1 MKILLKIPYASTAII
16 VIGFICAA
24 IILLSAGEQHMDTA
38 GWISIT
44 VVLIAVAI
52 GMWLPII
59 QLKKDG
65 QRIDGVN
72 KTTAQVKADTSE
84 MKPKVS
90 NIEELS
96 KQISNDIVRTIL
108 PQMIHVGKIE
118 ESVGKLL
125 EGYLVEKEIKSRV
138 SSSLNNPD
146 YLLGGIQSL
155 FEINAGYNQQIQKLT
170 NDNLLLQ
177 NENEGLRKEVK
188 QLQEENLHLKG
199 LEWEPEMQRDIS
211 GLER

>member
-1 MKILLKIPYASTAII
+1 
-16 VIGFICAA
+16 
-24 IILLSAGEQHMDTA
+24 MDTA

>member
-1 MKILLKIPYASTAII
+1 MKIPYVPSIII
-16 VIGFICAA
+16 VIGFICAE
-24 IILLSAGEQHMDTA
+24 IILLSGGEQDMDTA

-44 VVLIAVAI
+44 VALIAVASGI
-52 GMWLPII
+52 WMQIV
-59 QLKKDG
+59 QFKKDG

-108 PQMIHVGKIE
+108 PQMNHVGRIE

-146 YLLGGIQSL
+146 YLLGSIQSL

-188 QLQEENLHLKG
+188 QLQEENMHLKG
-199 LEWEPEMQRDIS
+199 LEWGLERQRDI
-211 GLER
+211 GDLER

>member
-1 MKILLKIPYASTAII
+1 MKIPYASSIII
-16 VIGFICAA
+16 VIGFICAEL
-24 IILLSAGEQHMDTA
+24 ILLSGGEQDMDTA

-44 VVLIAVAI
+44 VALIAVASGI
-52 GMWLPII
+52 WI
-59 QLKKDG
+59 QIVQFKKDG

-72 KTTAQVKADTSE
+72 KTTAQIKADTSE

-108 PQMIHVGKIE
+108 PQMNHVGKIE

-146 YLLGGIQSL
+146 YLLGSIQSL
-155 FEINAGYNQQIQKLT
+155 FEINAEYNQQIQKLT

-199 LEWEPEMQRDIS
+199 LEWEPEMQRDI
-211 GLER
+211 GDLER

>member
-1 MKILLKIPYASTAII
+1 MKIPYTSSIII
-16 VIGFICAA
+16 VIGFICAEL
-24 IILLSAGEQHMDTA
+24 ILLSGGEQDMDTA

-44 VVLIAVAI
+44 VALIAVASGI
-52 GMWLPII
+52 WMQIV
-59 QLKKDG
+59 QFKKDG

-108 PQMIHVGKIE
+108 PQMNHVGRIE

-146 YLLGGIQSL
+146 YLLGSIQSL

-199 LEWEPEMQRDIS
+199 LEWEPEMQRDIG

>member
-1 MKILLKIPYASTAII
+1 MKIPYASSIII
-16 VIGFICAA
+16 VIGFICAEL
-24 IILLSAGEQHMDTA
+24 ILLSGGEQDMDTA

-44 VVLIAVAI
+44 VALIAVASGI
-52 GMWLPII
+52 WMQIV
-59 QLKKDG
+59 QFKKDG
-65 QRIDGVN
+65 QRIDSVN

-108 PQMIHVGKIE
+108 PQMNHVGKIE

-146 YLLGGIQSL
+146 YLLGSIQSL

-199 LEWEPEMQRDIS
+199 LEWEPEMQRDIG

>member
-1 MKILLKIPYASTAII
+1 MKIPYTSSIII
-16 VIGFICAA
+16 VIGFICAEL
-24 IILLSAGEQHMDTA
+24 ILLSGGEQDMDTA

-44 VVLIAVAI
+44 VALIAVASGI
-52 GMWLPII
+52 WMQIV
-59 QLKKDG
+59 QFKKDG

-108 PQMIHVGKIE
+108 PQMNHVGRIE

-146 YLLGGIQSL
+146 YLLGSIQSL

-199 LEWEPEMQRDIS
+199 LEWEPEMQRDIG
-211 GLER
+211 GLEQ